1 MTIPMV
7 TNSGFDHDI
16 VQNKE
21 WQQEHCHN
29 SSNFEELAHIN
40 ILAPQMNI
48 YWNQLKLVGIPGR
61 MEIQV
66 ATAINFIGKI
76 IFVWLPVTS
85 GMLKFMPVA
94 RTQGHSNRG
103 QSEDMNFLQG
113 FDEPLVVFSHNT
125 TYDICI
131 WYIMVHVFV
140 NFYLFASNFSDFGRS
155 SQLLNG
161 QGLPKVPKNSSE
173 KLRISDDWSSL
184 ENAKLANFHLPT
196 HRA

>member
-1 MTIPMV
+1 
-7 TNSGFDHDI
+7 
-16 VQNKE
+16 
-21 WQQEHCHN
+21 
-29 SSNFEELAHIN
+29 
-40 ILAPQMNI
+40 
-48 YWNQLKLVGIPGR
+48 
-61 MEIQV
+61 
-66 ATAINFIGKI
+66 
-76 IFVWLPVTS
+76 
-85 GMLKFMPVA
+85 MLKFMPVA